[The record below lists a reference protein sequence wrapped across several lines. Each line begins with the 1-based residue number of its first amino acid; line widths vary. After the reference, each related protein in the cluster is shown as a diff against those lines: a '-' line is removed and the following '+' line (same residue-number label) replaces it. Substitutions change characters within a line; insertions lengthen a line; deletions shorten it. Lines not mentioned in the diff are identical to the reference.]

1 MTRVVGLG
9 AGGHAKVVIEI
20 LQLVGGYQLEGLL
33 DPKKELHGSEVAGVC
48 VLGDD
53 SLLTELHD
61 RGVHHAFIGVGT
73 TGDTSLRKKLFDKAR
88 TSGFQIV
95 SSIHPAAN
103 LSRSATFGHG
113 VTLMAGAT
121 INASAQLGDNV
132 IVNTAAIVEHDC
144 VIGDHVHIATGAR
157 LSGGVVVK
165 NGAHIGL
172 GALVKQKITI
182 GQSAIVGVGAVV
194 VKNVPADVT
203 VVGVPAEI
211 LVRAKR

>member
-20 LQLVGGYQLEGLL
+20 LQLMGGYEVEGLL
-33 DPKKELHGSEVAGVC
+33 DPRKDLHGSEVAGVP

-53 SLLTELHD
+53 SLLSELYS
-61 RGVHHAFIGVGT
+61 RGVRDAFIGLGT
-73 TGDTSLRKKLFDKAR
+73 TGDTRLRKQLYDKTR
-88 TSGFQIV
+88 SSGFQIV
-95 SSIHPAAN
+95 SSIHPAAS
-103 LSRSATFGHG
+103 LSKSAVLGHG
-113 VTLMAGAT
+113 VTVMAGAI

-144 VIGDHVHIATGAR
+144 VIGNHVHIATGAR
-157 LSGGVVVK
+157 LSGGVIV
-165 NGAHIGL
+165 NDGAHIGL
-172 GALVKQKITI
+172 GSLIRQKII
-182 GQSAIVGVGAVV
+182 VGHSAIVGMGAVV

-211 LVRAKR
+211 FGKG